1 LPGREPFAPEATDA
15 PQAPDE
21 DVRPESAHTSVSV
34 AFGFLLYVNANSTE
48 FVVSVAPSAGD
59 GETNVIGGPVAAAAN
74 AETMPTRATAA
85 TATTIALRT
94 SRAIGS

>member
-48 FVVSVAPSAGD
+48 SSSAS
-59 GETNVIGGPVAAAAN
+59 PLQQ
-74 AETMPTRATAA
+74 ATARQ
-85 TATTIALRT
+85 T
-94 SRAIGS
+94 